1 MQAGDETL
9 ATAAVIFGVSY
20 LLIAIGRVPHVL
32 VALLGAMA
40 MVFFGALTGHEALS
54 HVNLEVILLL
64 AGMMAL
70 ANMIARTGAFDWA
83 AIKCAQ
89 LVGGN
94 GFLTLCLM
102 CLLTAVSSAFLDN
115 VTVVVLAVPITLSIC
130 RTLGVNPVPFLLAQ
144 VFASNI
150 GGVSTIVADPPNIII
165 AAEADIGFVDFML
178 NVSPVSLVSMLVLFG
193 ALYLWFRNSVT
204 TTAGSREAVM
214 RQDANSAITDR
225 SLLIKCAVV
234 FCLTVLGFLTHE
246 LLHVGPAFI
255 ALTASAVLAL
265 IARMDPHEVLRQVEW
280 TTLAFFIGLFMLVG
294 GLEETGWTVEIREW
308 LVDLSGGSEMNL
320 AFLLVWFGGV
330 TSAMVDNIPFTA
342 TMVEVVGGFSNG
354 DSEGISPLWWA
365 LAMGADLGGNAT
377 IVGASA
383 NVIVVNLARAG
394 GYPISF
400 MQFFRYGAIISVLTL
415 GVSTAYLWLRYY
427 S

>member
-1 MQAGDETL
+1 M

-20 LLIAIGRVPHVL
+20 LLIAIGRIPHVL
-32 VALLGAMA
+32 VAVLGAMA

-64 AGMMAL
+64 AGMMSL
-70 ANMIARTGAFDWA
+70 ANMIAKTGAFDWA
-83 AIKCAQ
+83 AIKGAQ

-102 CLLTAVSSAFLDN
+102 CLLTSVASAFLDN

-130 RTLGVNPVPFLLAQ
+130 RTLGINPVPFLLAQ

-178 NVSPVSLVSMLVLFG
+178 NAAPVSLVSMFVLL
-193 ALYLWFRNSVT
+193 AVLYLWFRNRVT
-204 TTAGSREAVM
+204 TTAESREAVM
-214 RQDANSAITDR
+214 RQDANSAITDKG
-225 SLLIKCAVV
+225 LLIKCSIV
-234 FCLTVLGFLTHE
+234 FGFTVLGFLTHE

-255 ALTASAVLAL
+255 ALTAAAVLAL
-265 IARMDPHEVLRQVEW
+265 VTRMDPHDVLEQVEW

-308 LVDLSGGSEMNL
+308 LVDLSGGNERNL
-320 AFLLVWFGGV
+320 AFLLVWFGGM
-330 TSAMVDNIPFTA
+330 TSAIVDNIPFTA
-342 TMVEVVGGFSNG
+342 TMVEVVGGFSEDG
-354 DSEGISPLWWA
+354 SEGISPLWWA

-383 NVIVVNLARAG
+383 NVIVVSLARAG

-400 MQFFRYGAIISVLTL
+400 LQFLRYGAVISVLTL
-415 GVSTAYLWLRYY
+415 MVSTGYLWIRYY
-427 S
+427 P

>member
-1 MQAGDETL
+1 
-9 ATAAVIFGVSY
+9 
-20 LLIAIGRVPHVL
+20 
-32 VALLGAMA
+32 MA

-64 AGMMAL
+64 AGMMSL
-70 ANMIARTGAFDWA
+70 ANMIAKTGAFDWA
-83 AIKCAQ
+83 AIKGAQ

-102 CLLTAVSSAFLDN
+102 CLLTSVASAFLDN

-130 RTLGVNPVPFLLAQ
+130 RTLGINPVPFLLAQ

-178 NVSPVSLVSMLVLFG
+178 NAAPVSLVSMFVLL
-193 ALYLWFRNSVT
+193 AVLYLWFRNRVT
-204 TTAGSREAVM
+204 TTAESREAVM
-214 RQDANSAITDR
+214 RQDANNAITDKG
-225 SLLIKCAVV
+225 LLIKCSIV
-234 FCLTVLGFLTHE
+234 FGFTVLGFLTHE

-255 ALTASAVLAL
+255 ALTAAAVLTL
-265 IARMDPHEVLRQVEW
+265 VSRMNPQDVLEQVEW

-294 GLEETGWTVEIREW
+294 GLEETGWTVEIRQW
-308 LVDLSGGSEMNL
+308 LIDLSGGNERNL
-320 AFLLVWFGGV
+320 AFLLVWFGGM
-330 TSAMVDNIPFTA
+330 TSAIVDNIPFTA
-342 TMVEVVGGFSNG
+342 TMVEVVGGFSDDG
-354 DSEGISPLWWA
+354 SEGISPLWWA

-383 NVIVVNLARAG
+383 NVIVVNLARAAG
-394 GYPISF
+394 LPISF
-400 MQFFRYGAIISVLTL
+400 MQFLRYGAVISVLTL
-415 GVSTAYLWLRYY
+415 MVSTAYLWLRYY

>member
-1 MQAGDETL
+1 M
-9 ATAAVIFGVSY
+9 ATAVVIFGITY
-20 LLIAIGRVPHVL
+20 ILIAMGRIPHVL
-32 VALLGAMA
+32 IAVLGAMA
-40 MVFFGALTGHEALS
+40 MVFLGVMPGHEALS

-64 AGMMAL
+64 AGMMSL
-70 ANMIARTGAFDWA
+70 ANVFARTGAFDWA
-83 AIKCAQ
+83 AIKGAQ

-102 CLLTAVSSAFLDN
+102 SILTAVSSAFLDN

-130 RTLGVNPVPFLLAQ
+130 RALDINPVPFLLAQ

-178 NVSPVSLVSMLVLFG
+178 NAAPVSLISIGVLVV
-193 ALYLWFRNSVT
+193 ALYVWFRNQVT
-204 TTAGSREAVM
+204 TTVESREAIM
-214 RQDANSAITDR
+214 SRDAASTIKDKN
-225 SLLIKCAVV
+225 LLIKSCVV
-234 FCLTVLGFLTHE
+234 FGLTVVGFLIHE

-255 ALTASAVLAL
+255 AVAAATILVL
-265 IARMDPHEVLRQVEW
+265 ISRIDPHDMLKQVEW
-280 TTLAFFIGLFMLVG
+280 TTLAFFTGLFILVG
-294 GLEETGWTVEIREW
+294 GLEETGVTVEIREW
-308 LVDLSGGSEMNL
+308 MVDVSGGSDRNL

-330 TSAMVDNIPFTA
+330 SSAIIDNVPFTA

-354 DSEGISPLWWA
+354 GSDGASGISPLWWA
-365 LAMGADLGGNAT
+365 LALGADLGGNAT

-383 NVIVVNLARAG
+383 NVIVINLARVG

-400 MQFFRYGAIISVLTL
+400 MHFFKYGAVISILTL
-415 GVSTAYLWLRYY
+415 IVSTGYMWLRYF
-427 S
+427 

>member
-1 MQAGDETL
+1 M

-20 LLIAIGRVPHVL
+20 LLIAIGRIPHVL
-32 VALLGAMA
+32 VAVLGAMA
-40 MVFFGALTGHEALS
+40 MVFFGAITGHEALS

-64 AGMMAL
+64 AGMMSL
-70 ANMIARTGAFDWA
+70 ANMIARTGAFDWT
-83 AIKCAQ
+83 AIKGAQ

-102 CLLTAVSSAFLDN
+102 CLLTSVASAFLDN

-130 RTLGVNPVPFLLAQ
+130 RTLGINPVPFLLAQ

-178 NVSPVSLVSMLVLFG
+178 NAAPVSLVSMFVLL
-193 ALYLWFRNSVT
+193 AVLYLWFRNRVT
-204 TTAGSREAVM
+204 TTAESREAVM
-214 RQDANSAITDR
+214 RQDANSAITDKG
-225 SLLIKCAVV
+225 LLIKCSIV
-234 FCLTVLGFLTHE
+234 FGFTVLGFLTHE

-255 ALTASAVLAL
+255 ALTAAAVLAL
-265 IARMDPHEVLRQVEW
+265 VTRMDPHDVLEQVEW

-308 LVDLSGGSEMNL
+308 LVDLSGGNERNL
-320 AFLLVWFGGV
+320 AFLLVWFGGM
-330 TSAMVDNIPFTA
+330 TSAIVDNIPFTA
-342 TMVEVVGGFSNG
+342 TMVEVVGGFSEDG
-354 DSEGISPLWWA
+354 SEGISPLWWA

-383 NVIVVNLARAG
+383 NVIVVSLARAA

-400 MQFFRYGAIISVLTL
+400 LQFLRYGAVISVLTL
-415 GVSTAYLWLRYY
+415 MVSTGYLWVRYY
-427 S
+427 P

>member
-1 MQAGDETL
+1 M
-9 ATAAVIFGVSY
+9 
-20 LLIAIGRVPHVL
+20 L

-40 MVFFGALTGHEALS
+40 MVFFGALSGHEALS

-70 ANMIARTGAFDWA
+70 ANMIAKTGAFDWA
-83 AIKCAQ
+83 AIKSAQ

-115 VTVVVLAVPITLSIC
+115 VTVVVLAVPITLSLC
-130 RTLGVNPVPFLLAQ
+130 RTLAINPVPFLLAQ

-178 NVSPVSLVSMLVLFG
+178 NAAPVSLASMSVLV
-193 ALYLWFRNSVT
+193 AVLYLWFRNRVT
-204 TTAGSREAVM
+204 ATAASREAVM

-234 FCLTVLGFLTHE
+234 FGFTVLGFLTHE

-255 ALTASAVLAL
+255 ALSASAALAL
-265 IARMDPHEVLRQVEW
+265 IARMDPHDVLRQVEW

-308 LVDLSGGSEMNL
+308 LLDLSGGSEMNL

-342 TMVEVVGGFSNG
+342 TMVEVVARFSDEG
-354 DSEGISPLWWA
+354 SGGISPLWWA

-377 IVGASA
+377 IIGASA

-400 MQFFRYGAIISVLTL
+400 MQFFRYGAVISVLTL
-415 GVSTAYLWLRYY
+415 LVSTVYLWLRYY